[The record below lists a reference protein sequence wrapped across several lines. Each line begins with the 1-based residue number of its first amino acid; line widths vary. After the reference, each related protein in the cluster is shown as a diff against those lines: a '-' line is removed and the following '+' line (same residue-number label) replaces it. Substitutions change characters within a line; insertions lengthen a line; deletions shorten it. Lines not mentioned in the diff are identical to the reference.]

1 MKPADRREADG
12 RTGVPTMA
20 DPPPL
25 LEVREL
31 SVRFDSFYALR
42 GVSVSVDEGEIVV
55 LLGANGAG
63 KSTLFR
69 AISGLHPTAEGS
81 IRFEGS
87 EVTRLPAHELVGEG
101 IAQAPEGKH
110 LFPLS
115 SVRKNLLLGAYTRR
129 KEPDRVQQGLDEVFE
144 LFPVLEEKARDP
156 AGTLSGGQQQML
168 VIARALMARPRLL
181 LLDEPSLGL
190 APLVVDEVF
199 DSILEINERGTS
211 VLLAEQNANAALK
224 VAGRGYVIE
233 EGQVAIEGDRE
244 DLMDNPEVRRAYIGV

>member
-1 MKPADRREADG
+1 MPE
-12 RTGVPTMA
+12 T
-20 DPPPL
+20 PPL
-25 LEVREL
+25 LEVRDL

-42 GVSVSVDEGEIVV
+42 GVSVTVEQGEIVV

-69 AISGLHPTAEGS
+69 AISGLHAPADGS
-81 IRFEGS
+81 IRFEGRD
-87 EVTRLPAHELVGEG
+87 VTRLPAHQLVADG

-110 LFPLS
+110 LFPES
-115 SVRKNLLLGAYTRR
+115 SVRKNLLLGAYVRR
-129 KEPDRVQQGLDEVFE
+129 KEPERVQESLDEVFE
-144 LFPVLEEKARDP
+144 LFPVLQEKARDP

-168 VIARALMARPRLL
+168 AIARALMARPRLL

-199 DSILEINERGTS
+199 ESILEINARGTS

-233 EGQVAIEGDRE
+233 EGEVAMEGERE
-244 DLMDNPEVRRAYIGV
+244 ELMDNPEVRRAYIGV